1 MKIIT
6 AKLCKIHAKLTY
18 VNMKYSCLSKFNVLN
33 IKSKLKNFYPYGI
46 PWDKHISSMHYA
58 ISKIKMK
65 FKWARN
71 YLKIK
76 NLNILFFGR
85 VPI

>member
-1 MKIIT
+1 
-6 AKLCKIHAKLTY
+6 
-18 VNMKYSCLSKFNVLN
+18 MKYSCLSKFNVLN

-65 FKWARN
+65 FKWGAQLFKN
-71 YLKIK
+71 KKLKYTFLWQST
-76 NLNILFFGR
+76 NLK
-85 VPI
+85 